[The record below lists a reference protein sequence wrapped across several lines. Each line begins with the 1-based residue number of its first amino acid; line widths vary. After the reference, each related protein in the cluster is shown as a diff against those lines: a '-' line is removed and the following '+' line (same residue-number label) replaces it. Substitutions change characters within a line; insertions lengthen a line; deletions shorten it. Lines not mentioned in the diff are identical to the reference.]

1 MGEAIYISWTE
12 DETSAEL
19 EGVLAGSVLPVAR
32 GARLLSG
39 SRVVTAE
46 NMQERSRPE
55 ACRAICLPPL
65 VNQERES
72 DAGLLAK
79 EARIAPVAQPDGSQ
93 ARALLLEFPLVRAQL
108 RDVLAAEH
116 SAVMAEEDHNCG
128 SISPQRAEPDVMAI
142 EIGQND
148 ARQLSAERLLHGG
161 SFSIAL
167 AMMST
172 DWALPRTS
180 TQGGY
185 AERCVKRWCR
195 GAESNCLRR
204 PFQGRALPVSYPG
217 TGEVVILRTEPRDCQ
232 TGGKHHVA
240 SSHMRELAIQLG
252 IGGHRK
258 KLC

>member
-12 DETSAEL
+12 DEASAEL

-32 GARLLSG
+32 SARLLSS
-39 SRVVTAE
+39 SRIVTAE

-55 ACRAICLPPL
+55 ACGAICLPPF

-79 EARIAPVAQPDGSQ
+79 EARIVPVAQPDGSQ

-108 RDVLAAEH
+108 RDVLAVEH

-128 SISPQRAEPDVMAI
+128 SISPQRAETDVMAI

-148 ARQLSAERLLHGG
+148 ARQLFAERLLHGG

-167 AMMST
+167 RH
-172 DWALPRTS
+172 D
-180 TQGGY
+180 
-185 AERCVKRWCR
+185 VKRL
-195 GAESNCLRR
+195 GPVLQQAH
-204 PFQGRALPVSYPG
+204 RAVTPK
-217 TGEVVILRTEPRDCQ
+217 D
-232 TGGKHHVA
+232 A
-240 SSHMRELAIQLG
+240 
-252 IGGHRK
+252 
-258 KLC
+258 